1 MGLISRVSSR
11 TYRNNNMTITIDLE
25 QWQNLAVGFFVG
37 AVFMKLYNE
46 YQENQYETD
55 SECSDPPDEML
66 EAGDNIENY
75 GGEIK
80 MVIAV
85 RTDLKMGKGKVC
97 AQVGH
102 GVLAAG
108 QKCEKKHPKMFN
120 KYRWF
125 GQKKI
130 CVKVGSE
137 DELETIAACAR
148 SLGLIAEVIAD
159 AGHTQ
164 IAPGS
169 KTVCAI
175 GPGPAELIDEV
186 TGNLKLL

>member
-1 MGLISRVSSR
+1 MIP
-11 TYRNNNMTITIDLE
+11 ITIDLE
-25 QWQNLAVGFFVG
+25 QWQNLAVGVCLG
-37 AVFMKLYNE
+37 AVFMKLYKE
-46 YQENQYETD
+46 RQEELEWALETD
-55 SECSDPPDEML
+55 SDCSDPSDEDVVDNM
-66 EAGDNIENY
+66 AGDNDMSNY

-85 RTDLKMGKGKVC
+85 RTDLKMGAGKKC

-108 QKCEKKHPKMFN
+108 QKCAKKYPKLFN
-120 KYRWF
+120 KYQWF

-130 CVKVGSE
+130 CVKVNSE
-137 DELETIAACAR
+137 DQLETVAACAK
-148 SLGLIAEVIAD
+148 SLGLIAETIAD

-169 KTVCAI
+169 LTVCAI

-186 TGNLKLL
+186 TGALKLL